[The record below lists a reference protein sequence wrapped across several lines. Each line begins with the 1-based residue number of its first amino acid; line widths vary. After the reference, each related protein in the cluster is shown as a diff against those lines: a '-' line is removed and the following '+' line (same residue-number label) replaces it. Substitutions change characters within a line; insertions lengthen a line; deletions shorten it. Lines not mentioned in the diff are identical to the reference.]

1 MTKSLAKYLVDRKIL
16 VNCVAPGPVDTPM
29 LRDQTP
35 ELLASE
41 AREKYPLGVAR
52 PEQIAPAF
60 VFFASDD
67 GSYVTGQILP
77 LTGGKVTG

>member
-1 MTKSLAKYLVDRKIL
+1 
-16 VNCVAPGPVDTPM
+16 M

-35 ELLASE
+35 QLLE
-41 AREKYPLGVAR
+41 EDGGEKYPLGVAK
-52 PEQIAPAF
+52 PEQIAPAY
-60 VFFASDD
+60 VFFASED